1 MDLTLSPDLDARLC
15 YGIVFLCAVVS
26 GRIQVLK
33 RFVALK
39 IPTSMIWLVP
49 NTWLIFGIYLLT
61 PLGLFWLM
69 DRMSGLSDTSLF
81 SALLVGLAYP
91 AILAGG
97 FGGLKSP
104 AGLDG
109 IVKPVSAFTDSV
121 VDAVNRKLVRN
132 EKRFEDYVVSR
143 MLTVDKVFDE
153 LLQLVRSSAKEVPA
167 LDKQLTDLDAANIPD
182 KTLLA
187 EKKARTLYLYLSSM
201 PDFVEVLTKNVKW
214 IGNRWK
220 SPIYQARV
228 IAGLAVLLLAGVFGC
243 GVWAW
248 SQPNVALDYHVWRLG
263 KPNNSAPDR
272 DRASGRLG
280 AFLQDTNLGPVT
292 YQSITRALRAPGLP
306 VERVDRFLQ
315 LALQARSRPYHD
327 ELLCRHLLEDLRV
340 ESVDARSR
348 VHQALIFLAETRD
361 TKEVRFREK
370 EKELADWNPTT
381 GDSVPKLEKRVDQW
395 KAFFCPGA
403 AAAK

>member
-15 YGIVFLCAVVS
+15 YGIVFLCAILS
-26 GRIQVLK
+26 ARIQVVK

-39 IPTSMIWLVP
+39 VPTSMIWLVP

-61 PLGLFWLM
+61 PLGLFWLL

-109 IVKPVSAFTDSV
+109 ILKPVSAFTDSV
-121 VDAVNRKLVRN
+121 VEAVNKKVARN
-132 EKRFEDYVVSR
+132 EKRFEDYVVGR
-143 MLTVDKVFDE
+143 MLTLDKVFDE
-153 LLQLVRSSAKEVPA
+153 LLQLVKSSAKDVPA
-167 LDKQLTDLDAANIPD
+167 LDKQLADLDAAKIPD
-182 KTLLA
+182 KTLLT
-187 EKKARTLYLYLSSM
+187 EKKARIIYLYLSSI
-201 PDFVEVLTKNVKW
+201 PDFVDVLTKNEKW

-228 IAGLAVLLLAGVFGC
+228 IASLAVLLLAGVFGC
-243 GVWAW
+243 GVWA
-248 SQPNVALDYHVWRLG
+248 SFDPNVALIYHVWRLG
-263 KPNNSAPDR
+263 KPNNSAR
-272 DRASGRLG
+272 DRGRASERLG
-280 AFLQDTNLGPVT
+280 VFLQDTNLGPVA
-292 YQSITRALRAPGLP
+292 YQSIARAIRAPGLP

-315 LALQARSRPYHD
+315 LALQARTRPYHD

-340 ESVDARSR
+340 ESVDARAR
-348 VHQALIFLAETRD
+348 VHQTLIFLAETRD
-361 TKEVRFREK
+361 TKDARFRDK

-381 GDSVPKLEKRVDQW
+381 GDSVPKVEKRVDQW
-395 KAFFCPGA
+395 KAFFCPGT